1 MGGGGTKNLTF
12 PQWLNNFATDCRPA
26 HLSPSFSLPLNLS
39 FKKLPDF
46 QRFSTSRSKITSY
59 FLTVPFIPL
68 CLAGKHRRYHTSRIT
83 TTTTNCL
90 RVLRNLHR
98 FPTFSDW
105 VATFYDRFR
114 TPLRQREQCGDW
126 FRTRQQGVS
135 DFYEWI
141 QLCNNSGAIQ
151 SCTDYDANR

>member
-1 MGGGGTKNLTF
+1 MISIAAHGTSIQGLL
-12 PQWLNNFATDCRPA
+12 PRPA

-59 FLTVPFIPL
+59 LLTVPFIPL

-126 FRTRQQGVS
+126 FRTRQQEVS

>member
-1 MGGGGTKNLTF
+1 MISRCDFHRCTWNKHSRSVTQACTSF
-12 PQWLNNFATDCRPA
+12 PIF
-26 HLSPSFSLPLNLS
+26 LSSPFSLPT
-39 FKKLPDF
+39 FRIAKQDH
-46 QRFSTSRSKITSY
+46 IV
-59 FLTVPFIPL
+59 LTHCPFIPL

-114 TPLRQREQCGDW
+114 TPLRQREKCGDW
-126 FRTRQQGVS
+126 FRTRQQEVS